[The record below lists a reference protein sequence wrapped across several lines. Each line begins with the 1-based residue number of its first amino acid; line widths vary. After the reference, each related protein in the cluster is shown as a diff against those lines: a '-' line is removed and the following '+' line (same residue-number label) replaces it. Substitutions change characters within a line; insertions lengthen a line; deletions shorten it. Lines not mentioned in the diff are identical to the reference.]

1 MNLVV
6 DDQTGMFLWS
16 PAELAS
22 SGLLVIGSGV
32 TIEAGVELCHPLRD
46 GTRRPVSIGDGCHL
60 RSGTVIY
67 SGVTI
72 GAQSQTGHHVTIRE
86 DAAIGERSV
95 VGTGA
100 VVEFGA
106 AIGARV
112 LVQTRAYVTAHVVIE
127 DDAFLGPGV
136 TTTNDRRMLWRRA
149 GANQELAGPVF
160 RRGCRVGAGAV
171 VLPGIEVGE
180 RAFVGAGAVVTRDV
194 PALALVVGNPAR
206 IVRILGADEDPLLDP

>member
-1 MNLVV
+1 M
-6 DDQTGMFLWS
+6 TRGAS
-16 PAELAS
+16 EATELYSTDELIRVGTA
-22 SGLLVIGSGV
+22 V

-46 GTRRPVSIGDGCHL
+46 GTRRPVAIGDGCHI

-67 SGVTI
+67 SGVSL
-72 GAQSQTGHHVTIRE
+72 GAHCQTGHHVTIRE
-86 DAAIGERSV
+86 DVSIGDRTV
-95 VGTGA
+95 IGTGA

-106 AIGARV
+106 RIGSRV

-136 TTTNDRRMLWRRA
+136 TTTNDRRMLWRRT
-149 GANQELAGPVF
+149 GANLELVGPIF

-194 PALALVVGNPAR
+194 PAFALVVGNPAR
-206 IVRILGADEDPLLDP
+206 IVRIMSADEDPLLDP